1 MLSSFKI
8 GDSYGSAKLD
18 VKSSKL
24 FLDLQSEQKTKI
36 RNNLAIELS
45 KAASIDLGRIKAIN
59 NRYQIDQFDG
69 EEQVVLIFSISAT
82 DDPFKPNVNTI
93 MKNLNVLIK
102 YKSYTPISLYN
113 NTYMLDS
120 EYGFRETSK
129 LELLF
134 IF

>member
-1 MLSSFKI
+1 LLSSFKI